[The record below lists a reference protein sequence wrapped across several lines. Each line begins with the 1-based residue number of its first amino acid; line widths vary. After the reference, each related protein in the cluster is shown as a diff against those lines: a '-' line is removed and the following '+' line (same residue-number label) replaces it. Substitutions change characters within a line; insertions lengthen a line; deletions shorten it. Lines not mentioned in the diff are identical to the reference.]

1 MEKRGE
7 GNNHPIW
14 NGLLLQEGCKD
25 TVLPTSMGQLPPW
38 SQYLMFKVC
47 KLDYFPWRN
56 QREGSMLIGGS
67 GPEWYNNTVE
77 WGSEWTRSVFQ
88 FRTHSGPHCH
98 MSSVRYI
105 LESIYCSLHLW
116 MYHSI
121 WQVLRLPTRYKA
133 LYQAP
138 KEREQRIKYLPLK
151 TELLWGTLSLLA
163 LCEPRSYIWVREPVE
178 KLWPLCLSYPPSWVP
193 FKSLCTVACPETLET
208 PMSSLFCY
216 KKAVY

>member
-1 MEKRGE
+1 MDQVCLPVPNTLWTTLSHVLCKVHTGV
-7 GNNHPIW
+7 H
-14 NGLLLQEGCKD
+14 LLF
-25 TVLPTSMGQLPPW
+25 TP
-38 SQYLMFKVC
+38 
-47 KLDYFPWRN
+47 
-56 QREGSMLIGGS
+56 
-67 GPEWYNNTVE
+67 
-77 WGSEWTRSVFQ
+77 
-88 FRTHSGPHCH
+88 
-98 MSSVRYI
+98 
-105 LESIYCSLHLW
+105 SLNVSFHLTK
-116 MYHSI
+116 
-121 WQVLRLPTRYKA
+121 VLRLPTRYKA

-216 KKAVY
+216 KKAVYQNQLRPCWFFVTPGLPEN